1 MIPRI
6 YSANEYTF
14 ANEGLGSLPDAIECT
29 VTEELNSSY
38 ELNMTYPIGGWN
50 YDLIQANR
58 IILAKPNDTDQAQ
71 PFDIKTIERSMDG
84 LTATIYA
91 THVKHRASEIPVA
104 PFSATGAKAALEGL
118 LTNSMISNPFSFVNH
133 LTNSKSVFKNEIPT
147 SLSECLKG
155 SSDRDSIASKFSANI
170 GIEYKYD
177 RFDIEVQHYRG
188 EDHGVT
194 ISYGKN
200 LTDLTQ
206 ETSIEECYTGVIAYY
221 RKEEANVMVSGEIQY
236 CENHASFPRENIYIL
251 DASSDYD
258 NLEEGTYP
266 TEADLTERAANYVK
280 NNNIGVPDVSV
291 DVSFIELSNT
301 PEFEDIAMLEHV
313 LIGDTVSVRF
323 TELGVTAT
331 AEVKKAEFDV
341 LNEQYN
347 SIKLGKI
354 KATVADVVAS
364 KSDVASSISTVTNR
378 IENVQAKVE
387 REIKE
392 ATSSILGGS
401 DGHVVMRNADG
412 VDDITR
418 EQIFAYDGD
427 SLSTA
432 SDVLVINHEG
442 IAGTDQGI
450 NGTFKVAITTSGEIN
465 GQAIMANTID
475 GNSIQANT
483 ITVGNLDSELNEE
496 INSIQTKSSIFYTQP
511 VPPYNVNDLWCQG
524 TTQQE
529 STVDDDDTDE
539 DIAHD
544 ILICI
549 QSRTKDEEFNQAD
562 WTLASNYTDD
572 RVANIAQEI
581 ANSANDTATNAS
593 ATATEANTT
602 AHQAQADATTAIS
615 KADNIQTNLDETNA
629 NVNQNKTDIAN
640 LSKTTESISATA
652 SDAQQTA
659 DSVQSIINELNK
671 DDQLTKLTQRTQ
683 IDSTGVTISSP
694 SNNVQVVIQN
704 DGMHILID
712 GKEKA
717 SYLAD
722 YANVAKIFSESGRL
736 GKHTIQIFSVD
747 GVAGT
752 AFFYDENS

>member
-84 LTATIYA
+84 LTAIIYA
-91 THVKHRASEIPVA
+91 THVKHRGSEIPVA
-104 PFSATGAKAALEGL
+104 PFTATGAKAALEGL

-133 LTNSKSVFKNEIPT
+133 LTNSKSVFRNEIPT

-155 SSDRDSIASKFSANI
+155 SSDKDSIASKFSANI

-177 RFDIEVQHYRG
+177 RFDIEVQHHRG
-188 EDHGVT
+188 EDHGVA

-206 ETSIEECYTGVIAYY
+206 ETSIEECYTGVIAFY

-236 CENHASFPRENIYIL
+236 CEYHASFPRENIYIL

-483 ITVGNLDSELNEE
+483 ITVGNLNSELNEE
-496 INSIQTKSSIFYTQP
+496 INSIQTKSTIFYTQP

-529 STVDDDDTDE
+529 STTDDE
-539 DIAHD
+539 DTESSSHD

-549 QSRTKDEEFNQAD
+549 TSRTKDETFNEAD
-562 WTLASNYTDD
+562 WALASNYTDD
-572 RVANIAQEI
+572 TI
-581 ANSANDTATNAS
+581 ANDALVIANDVNS
-593 ATATEANTT
+593 SIE
-602 AHQAQADATTAIS
+602 S
-615 KADNIQTNLDETNA
+615 TNA
-629 NVNQNKTDIAN
+629 NVTQISNSIEN
-640 LSKTTESISATA
+640 LQGDVDSSSAK
-652 SDAQQTA
+652 
-659 DSVQSIINELNK
+659 INELDSSVTTISGQVESINNSLSGYAK
-671 DDQLTKLTQRTQ
+671 KSDIDSELRTKQEDIDTLRTLVNTINDSVNTAQSVLQRITLNGNGIKVETSSDGSCYTLIQSDGIREYQDGKLT
-683 IDSTGVTISSP
+683 
-694 SNNVQVVIQN
+694 
-704 DGMHILID
+704 
-712 GKEKA
+712 A
-717 SYLAD
+717 SYLVD
-722 YANVAKIFSESGRL
+722 YANANSMIFPSGQI
-736 GKHTIQIFSVD
+736 GKHLIEKFTINDVE
-747 GVAGT
+747 GT
-752 AFFYDENS
+752 AFFYNDKA